1 MFNNPLQMIK
11 MIKDPKGF
19 VMDYMKSNNNPIL
32 NNLLKEAE
40 NGNEKAI
47 EDFANNL
54 LKQQGMN
61 LNDIINNLK

>member
-40 NGNEKAI
+40 KGNEKAI